1 MWIYWKNTLYIDII
15 DTDKFM
21 YEKGYS
27 KTITRKLSRN
37 MTFKFYNEI
46 FDASEVN
53 GIKSAMKIKG

>member
-1 MWIYWKNTLYIDII
+1 
-15 DTDKFM
+15 M

-46 FDASEVN
+46 FDASGVN
-53 GIKSAMKIKG
+53 GIKSAMKI